1 MITQMLARL
10 MPTARVSQKII
21 TILLFS
27 VIVAYGQK
35 QEYKAKG
42 IKWEYDK
49 LEGIETYY
57 TKEPFYYPKIIG
69 RLRIK
74 TDTNGFKTMKFF
86 VLFKTTLDEQT
97 TADGITFYNK
107 DMNRIDY
114 KKEISDVEAEF
125 IPSQVIVNT
134 VTPAGFIRIIMLD
147 LDYTKINLLKDLLK
161 YKKINPRVYDGNKYI
176 EYSDKYVKGVDTLL
190 NLIDIY
196 NKIYDRQLE
205 LSSEKLEGD
214 KK

>member
-1 MITQMLARL
+1 MKK
-10 MPTARVSQKII
+10 VI

-69 RLRIK
+69 RLRII
-74 TDTNGFKTMKFF
+74 TSANGFKIMKFF
-86 VLFKTTLDEQT
+86 VSFKTTLGEET
-97 TADGITFYNK
+97 TADGITFYDK

-114 KKEISDVEAEF
+114 KKEISDIEAEF
-125 IPSQVIVNT
+125 ISSQVIGKV
-134 VTPAGFIRIIMLD
+134 VTPAGFVRTITLD

-161 YKKINPRVYDGNKYI
+161 YKKINARIYNGNKYI
-176 EYSDKYVKGVDTLL
+176 EYLDKHVRGVDTLL

-196 NKIYDRQLE
+196 NKIFDKQLE
-205 LSSEKLEGD
+205 ED

>member
-1 MITQMLARL
+1 MITRMWTL
-10 MPTARVSQKII
+10 SQKII

-57 TKEPFYYPKIIG
+57 TKEPFYSPKIVG

-74 TDTNGFKTMKFF
+74 TDTNGFIIMKFF

-97 TADGITFYNK
+97 TADSITFYDK
-107 DMNRIDY
+107 DMNRADY
-114 KKEISDVEAEF
+114 KKEISDIEAEF
-125 IPSQVIVNT
+125 IPSQVISGI
-134 VTPAGFIRIIMLD
+134 VTPAGYVRTITLD
-147 LDYTKINLLKDLLK
+147 LDYTEINLLKDLLK
-161 YKKINPRVYDGNKYI
+161 YKKNKCK
-176 EYSDKYVKGVDTLL
+176 SL
-190 NLIDIY
+190 
-196 NKIYDRQLE
+196 
-205 LSSEKLEGD
+205 
-214 KK
+214 

>member
-1 MITQMLARL
+1 MKK
-10 MPTARVSQKII
+10 VI

-69 RLRIK
+69 RLRII
-74 TDTNGFKTMKFF
+74 TVTNEFKIMKFF
-86 VLFKTTLDEQT
+86 VSFKTTLDEQT
-97 TADGITFYNK
+97 TADGITFYDK

-114 KKEISDVEAEF
+114 KKEISDIEAEF
-125 IPSQVIVNT
+125 IPSQVIGKV
-134 VTPAGFIRIIMLD
+134 VTPAGFIRTITLD
-147 LDYTKINLLKDLLK
+147 LDYTKINLFKDLLK
-161 YKKINPRVYDGNKYI
+161 YKKINARIYNGNKYI
-176 EYSDKYVKGVDTLL
+176 EYLDKHVKGVDTLL

-196 NKIYDRQLE
+196 NKIFDKQLE
-205 LSSEKLEGD
+205 AD